1 MVKKYHSLKYRITR
15 LPFELQEIIFEETIW
30 LDLLAGYTQSALRLI
45 FSNKSISKK
54 WIKKLIVDPDPE
66 TQIEDFAKCVKIL
79 FEIVNHYC
87 CEGVVVAPSNPFM
100 VDAPF
105 NFQNYDII
113 GWFDPYIKD
122 THHECDGHH
131 IIIKIEDWEMQ
142 KITNWETPE
151 IQMYLNWFKRIYG
164 KKMYLTVVYDEI
176 NFKYVLK
183 EFK

>member
-1 MVKKYHSLKYRITR
+1 MVKKYHSIKYRISR

-30 LDLLAGYTQSALRLI
+30 LNLKDGHLERSLSLI
-45 FSNKSISKK
+45 FSNKSVSRK
-54 WIKKLIVDPDPE
+54 WIKRLLVDPKEE

-79 FEIVNHYC
+79 YALVEHNC
-87 CEGVVVAPSNPFM
+87 CVGVVVAPSNPFM

-113 GWFDPYIKD
+113 GWFDPFIKEY
-122 THHECDGHH
+122 HQRCDGHQV
-131 IIIKIEDWEMQ
+131 IIKIEDCEMQ

-151 IQMYLNWFKRIYG
+151 IHMYLKWFKRMYG

-176 NFKYVLK
+176 NFKYVFK